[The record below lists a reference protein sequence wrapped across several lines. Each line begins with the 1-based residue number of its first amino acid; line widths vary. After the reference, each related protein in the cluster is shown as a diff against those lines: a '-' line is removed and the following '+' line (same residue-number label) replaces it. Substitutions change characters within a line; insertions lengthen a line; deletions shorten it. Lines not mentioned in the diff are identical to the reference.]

1 VLSAWHEIDNS
12 LSAYNEAQ
20 RRQQALQQAL
30 QSNTEALNLKRQRY
44 QQGVTDFM
52 PVLQAKAA
60 SLQAEQAEIDGV
72 STMATNIVAL
82 YKALGGGWRATQD
95 QEAEAINVE
104 PHQEKK

>member
-1 VLSAWHEIDNS
+1 SAWHEIDNS

-60 SLQAEQAEIDGV
+60 SLQSEQAEIDGV
-72 STMATNIVAL
+72 STMATNMVAL

-95 QEAEAINVE
+95 QEVEAINVE